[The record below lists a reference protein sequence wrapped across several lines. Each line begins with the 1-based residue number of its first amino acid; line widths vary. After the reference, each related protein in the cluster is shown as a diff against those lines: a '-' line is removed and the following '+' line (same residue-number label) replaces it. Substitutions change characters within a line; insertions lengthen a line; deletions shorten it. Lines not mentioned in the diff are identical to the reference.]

1 MLSGPVPSAGEKDG
15 EGGLMGGF
23 FGVVASRDCVGDLF
37 FGTDYHSHLGTMRGG
52 LAVLEGKEF
61 QRAIHDIS
69 NAQFRT
75 KFENDFRRF
84 RGRCGI
90 GVISDNEDQ
99 PLVIASHHGVYAIVT
114 VGVVTNAA
122 LLVQE
127 LFERRAAQFSEMSR
141 GGINPTELV
150 AVLINSQQTLEEG
163 VRYAQEKIEGSCSM
177 LLLTDRGEL
186 YAARDRYGRTP
197 VVLGQKEGAVAAA
210 MESCSFPNLGY
221 TVLRD
226 LGPGEMVVCTPEGAE
241 TVLPAGG
248 QLAVCSFLWVYF
260 GYPASSYEGR
270 NVEVSRYR
278 CGAALAR
285 RNPVDADSVGGVP
298 DSGVGHALGYASQ
311 AGIRYARP
319 FVKYTPTWPRSFMP
333 PDQRERELIAQ
344 MKLIPVPG
352 LIQGKRLIFCDD
364 SIVRGTQLR
373 DQVKRLYDDGA
384 KEIHMRIACPPLLYQ
399 CRFLN
404 FSRSKSE
411 MDLATR
417 RTIRE
422 IEGESADVEKY
433 RDPDGG
439 PFKEMVGRIRQRL
452 GLFSLAYQRL
462 DDLVEAIDLPR
473 QSLCTYCWSGEDV
486 SKPGGCSHGCQSCA
500 SPCAAVAGQSSH

>member
-1 MLSGPVPSAGEKDG
+1 
-15 EGGLMGGF
+15 MGGF
-23 FGVVASRDCVGDLF
+23 FGVVSKADCVADLF

-52 LAVLEGKEF
+52 LAVLDDRGF

-69 NAQFRT
+69 NSQFRT
-75 KFENDFRRF
+75 KFEGDFKRF
-84 RGRCGI
+84 HGKCGI

-99 PLVIASHHGVYAIVT
+99 PLVIASHLGVYAIIT
-114 VGVVTNAA
+114 VGVITNINT
-122 LLVQE
+122 LMKE
-127 LFERRAAQFSEMSR
+127 LFSHRPVQFSEMSR
-141 GGINPTELV
+141 GGLNPTELV
-150 AVLINSQQTLEEG
+150 AMLINSQETFEQG

-177 LLLTDRGEL
+177 LLLTSEGVL
-186 YAARDRYGRTP
+186 YAVRDRYGRTP
-197 VVLGQKEGAVAAA
+197 VILGQKEGAMAAA
-210 MESCSFPNLGY
+210 METCSFPNLGY
-221 TVLRD
+221 VVSRE
-226 LGPGEMVVCTPEGAE
+226 LGPGEMVICTPDGAE
-241 TVLPAGG
+241 TVLPAGD
-248 QLAVCSFLWVYF
+248 QMAICSFLWVYF

-278 CGAALAR
+278 CGGALAR
-285 RNPVDADSVGGVP
+285 RNPVEADSVGGVP
-298 DSGVGHALGYASQ
+298 DSGVAHALGYAVQ

-333 PDQRERELIAQ
+333 PDQHERELIAQ

-352 LIQGKRLIFCDD
+352 LIHGKRLIFCDD

-422 IEGESADVEKY
+422 IDGDNADVSGY
-433 RDPDGG
+433 RDPDGA
-439 PFKEMVGRIRQRL
+439 PYKEMVGRIRQRL
-452 GLFSLAYQRL
+452 GLSSLAYQRM
-462 DDLVEAIDLPR
+462 DDLVEAIDLPKEK
-473 QSLCTYCWSGEDV
+473 LCTYCWSGEDV
-486 SKPGGCSHGCQSCA
+486 SKPNGCTHGCTRCA
-500 SPCAAVAGQSSH
+500 SPCAAGSPQV

>member
-1 MLSGPVPSAGEKDG
+1 
-15 EGGLMGGF
+15 MGGF
-23 FGVVASRDCVGDLF
+23 FGVVSKADCVADLF

-52 LAVLEGKEF
+52 LAVLDDRGF

-69 NAQFRT
+69 NSQFRT
-75 KFENDFRRF
+75 KFEGDFKRF
-84 RGRCGI
+84 HGKCGI

-99 PLVIASHHGVYAIVT
+99 PLVIASHLGVYAIIT
-114 VGVVTNAA
+114 VGVMTNINS
-122 LLVQE
+122 LMKE
-127 LFERRAAQFSEMSR
+127 LFSHRPVQFSEMSR
-141 GGINPTELV
+141 GGLNPTELV
-150 AVLINSQQTLEEG
+150 AMLINSQETFEQG

-177 LLLTDRGEL
+177 LLLTSEGVL
-186 YAARDRYGRTP
+186 YAVRDRYGRTP
-197 VVLGQKEGAVAAA
+197 VILGQKDGAMAAA
-210 MESCSFPNLGY
+210 METCSFPNLGY
-221 TVLRD
+221 VVSRE
-226 LGPGEMVVCTPEGAE
+226 LGPGEMVICTPEGAE
-241 TVLPAGG
+241 TVLPAGD
-248 QLAVCSFLWVYF
+248 QMAICSFLWVYF

-278 CGAALAR
+278 CGGALAR
-285 RNPVDADSVGGVP
+285 RNPVEADSVGGVP
-298 DSGVGHALGYASQ
+298 DSGVAHALGYAVQ

-333 PDQRERELIAQ
+333 PNQHERELIAQ

-352 LIQGKRLIFCDD
+352 LIHGKRLIFCDD

-422 IEGESADVEKY
+422 IDGDNADVSGY
-433 RDPDGG
+433 RDPDGA
-439 PFKEMVGRIRQRL
+439 PYKEMVGRIRQRL
-452 GLFSLAYQRL
+452 GLSSLAYQRM
-462 DDLVEAIDLPR
+462 DDLVEAIDLPKEK
-473 QSLCTYCWSGEDV
+473 LCTYCWSGEDV
-486 SKPGGCSHGCQSCA
+486 SKPNGCTHGCTRCA
-500 SPCAAVAGQSSH
+500 SPCAAGSPQV

>member
-1 MLSGPVPSAGEKDG
+1 
-15 EGGLMGGF
+15 MGGF
-23 FGVVASRDCVGDLF
+23 FGVVSKRDCVADLF

-61 QRAIHDIS
+61 HRAIHDIS

-75 KFENDFRRF
+75 KFESDYKRF
-84 RGRCGI
+84 KGACGI

-114 VGVVTNAA
+114 VGVITNASQ
-122 LLVQE
+122 LVKEQ
-127 LFERRAAQFSEMSR
+127 FVQRSAQFSEMSR

-150 AVLINSQQTLEEG
+150 AMLINSQKSIAEG

-177 LLLTDRGEL
+177 LLLTNEGTL
-186 YAARDRYGRTP
+186 YAVRDRYGRTP
-197 VVLGQKEGAVAAA
+197 VILGQKEDALAVA
-210 MESCSFPNLGY
+210 METCSFPNLGY
-221 TVLRD
+221 AVLRD
-226 LGPGEMVVCTPEGAE
+226 LGPGEMVVVTPDGAE
-241 TVLPAGG
+241 TVLQPGSQMAI
-248 QLAVCSFLWVYF
+248 CSFLWVYF
-260 GYPASSYEGR
+260 GYPASSYENR

-285 RNPVDADSVGGVP
+285 RNPVEADSVGGVP

-344 MKLIPVPG
+344 MKLLPVPG
-352 LIQGKRLIFCDD
+352 LIKGKRLIFCDD

-417 RTIRE
+417 RTIKE
-422 IEGESADVEKY
+422 IEGENADVAVY
-433 RDPDGG
+433 RDPDGD

-452 GLFSLAYQRL
+452 GLSSLAYQRL
-462 DDLVEAIDLPR
+462 DDLIDAIGLPKE
-473 QSLCTYCWSGEDV
+473 SLCTYCWSGEDV
-486 SKPGGCSHGCQSCA
+486 SRPNGCTHGCTHCA
-500 SPCAAVAGQSSH
+500 KPCAAGAPPVQL

>member
-1 MLSGPVPSAGEKDG
+1 
-15 EGGLMGGF
+15 MGGF
-23 FGVVASRDCVGDLF
+23 FGTVSKEDCVADLF

-52 LAVLEGKEF
+52 LAVMADKGF

-69 NAQFRT
+69 NSQFRT
-75 KFENDFRRF
+75 KFENDFKRF
-84 RGRCGI
+84 SGKFGI

-99 PLVIASHHGVYAIVT
+99 PLIISSHLGLYAIIT
-114 VGVVTNAA
+114 VGVVTN
-122 LLVQE
+122 LNVLVRE
-127 LFERRAAQFSEMSR
+127 MFSRRSAQFSEMSR
-141 GGINPTELV
+141 SGINPTELV
-150 AVLINSQQTLEEG
+150 ATLINSQETFEEG
-163 VRYAQEKIEGSCSM
+163 VRFAQEKLEGSCSM
-177 LLLTDRGEL
+177 LLLTGEGVL
-186 YAARDRYGRTP
+186 YAVRDRYGRTP
-197 VVLGQKEGAVAAA
+197 VVVGQKDGAVAVA
-210 MESCSFPNLGY
+210 MESCAFPNLGY
-221 TVLRD
+221 TVSRE
-226 LGPGEMVVCTPEGAE
+226 LGPGEMVRCSPEGVE
-241 TVLPAGG
+241 TVLPPGNKQAI
-248 QLAVCSFLWVYF
+248 CSFLWVYF

-270 NVEVSRYR
+270 NVEMARYR
-278 CGAALAR
+278 CGGALAR

-298 DSGVGHALGYASQ
+298 DSGVAHALGYAVE

-333 PDQRERELIAQ
+333 PDQKERELIAQ

-404 FSRSKSE
+404 FSRSRSE

-417 RTIRE
+417 RFIRE
-422 IEGESADVEKY
+422 IEGDNADVAKY
-433 RDPDGG
+433 LDPDGT

-452 GLFSLAYQRL
+452 GLSSLAYQRL
-462 DDLVEAIDLPR
+462 DDLVEAIGLPR
-473 QSLCTYCWSGEDV
+473 EKLCTYCWSGEDV
-486 SKPGGCSHGCQSCA
+486 SKPNGCTHGCGHCA
-500 SPCAAVAGQSSH
+500 SPCAAVTPTAL

>member
-1 MLSGPVPSAGEKDG
+1 
-15 EGGLMGGF
+15 MGGF
-23 FGVVASRDCVGDLF
+23 FGAVASEDCVADLF

-52 LAVLEGKEF
+52 MAVLSDKGF

-69 NAQFRT
+69 NSQFRT
-75 KFENDFRRF
+75 KFESDFRRF
-84 RGRCGI
+84 EGKCGI

-99 PLVIASHHGVYAIVT
+99 PLIISSHLGVYAIVT
-114 VGVVTNAA
+114 VGVVTNLNA
-122 LLVQE
+122 LVKE
-127 LFERRAAQFSEMSR
+127 LYAKRSVQFSEMSR

-150 AVLINSQQTLEEG
+150 ATLINSQETLADG
-163 VRYAQEKIEGSCSM
+163 VRFAQEKIEGSCSM
-177 LLLTDRGEL
+177 LILDCEGGLF
-186 YAARDRYGRTP
+186 AVRDRFGRTP
-197 VVLGQKEGAVAAA
+197 VVVGQKEGATAVA

-221 TVLRD
+221 TVTRE
-226 LGPGEMVVCTPEGAE
+226 LGPGEMVRCAPEGVE
-241 TVLPAGG
+241 TVLSPGEQQAI
-248 QLAVCSFLWVYF
+248 CSFLWVYF

-270 NVEVSRYR
+270 NVEMSRYR
-278 CGAALAR
+278 CGGALAR

-298 DSGVGHALGYASQ
+298 DSGVAHALGYAVES
-311 AGIRYARP
+311 GIRYARP

-333 PDQRERELIAQ
+333 PDQKARELIAQ
-344 MKLIPVPG
+344 MKLIPIPG

-417 RTIRE
+417 RFIRE
-422 IEGESADVEKY
+422 IEGENADVAKY
-433 RDPDGG
+433 LDPDGA
-439 PFKEMVGRIRQRL
+439 PYQEMVGRIRQRL
-452 GLFSLAYQRL
+452 GLSSLAYQRL
-462 DDLVEAIDLPR
+462 DDLVEAIGLPR
-473 QSLCTYCWSGEDV
+473 QKLCTYCWTGEDV
-486 SKPGGCSHGCQSCA
+486 SKPAGCTHGCSHCEKPCQ
-500 SPCAAVAGQSSH
+500 AVAPATV

>member
-1 MLSGPVPSAGEKDG
+1 
-15 EGGLMGGF
+15 MGGF
-23 FGVVASRDCVGDLF
+23 FGVVSTQDCVADLF

-52 LAVLEGKEF
+52 LAVLEGREF

-69 NAQFRT
+69 NTQFRT
-75 KFENDFRRF
+75 KFDNDIKRF
-84 RGRCGI
+84 KGRAGI

-99 PLVIASHHGVYAIVT
+99 PLVIASHLGVFALVT
-114 VGVVTNAA
+114 VGVVTNANV
-122 LLVQE
+122 LIRE
-127 LFERRAAQFSEMSR
+127 LFSQRNVQFSEMSR

-150 AVLINSQQTLEEG
+150 AMLINSQKTLAEG
-163 VRYAQEKIEGSCSM
+163 VRFAQEKIEGSCSM
-177 LLLTDRGEL
+177 LVLTASGLL
-186 YAARDRYGRTP
+186 YAVRDRYGRTP
-197 VVLGQKEGAVAAA
+197 VILGQKEGAVAAA
-210 MESCSFPNLGY
+210 METCSFSNLGY
-221 TVLRD
+221 ETLRD
-226 LGPGEMVVCTPEGAE
+226 VGPGEMVVCTPEGVE
-241 TVLPAGG
+241 TVLPPGNQMAI
-248 QLAVCSFLWVYF
+248 CSFLWVYF

-285 RNPVDADSVGGVP
+285 RNPVEADSVGGVP
-298 DSGVGHALGYASQ
+298 DSGVAHALGYASQ

-333 PDQRERELIAQ
+333 PDQQHRELIAQ
-344 MKLIPVPG
+344 MKLLPVPG
-352 LIQGKRLIFCDD
+352 LIKGKRLIFCDD

-422 IEGESADVEKY
+422 IEGDNDDVAAY
-433 RDPDGG
+433 SDPDGA
-439 PFKEMVGRIRQRL
+439 PYNEMIGRIRQRL

-462 DDLVEAIDLPR
+462 DDLVAAIDLPKER
-473 QSLCTYCWSGEDV
+473 LCTYCWSGEDI
-486 SKPGGCSHGCQSCA
+486 SKPNGCTHGCSRCK
-500 SPCAAVAGQSSH
+500 SPCEAGSPSPQP

>member
-1 MLSGPVPSAGEKDG
+1 
-15 EGGLMGGF
+15 MGGF
-23 FGVVASRDCVGDLF
+23 FGVVAEEDGVSDLF

-52 LAVLEGKEF
+52 LAVLDGKGF

-69 NAQFRT
+69 NAQFRS

-84 RGRCGI
+84 HGSSGI

-99 PLVIASHHGVYAIVT
+99 PLVISSHLGVYAITT
-114 VGVVTNAA
+114 VGVVKNAA
-122 LLVQE
+122 ALVKE
-127 LFERRAAQFSEMSR
+127 VFEKRRVQFSEMSR
-141 GGINPTELV
+141 GGINATELV
-150 AVLINSQQTLEEG
+150 AMLINSQESFEQG
-163 VRYAQEKIEGSCSM
+163 VRFAQEKIEGSCSM
-177 LLLTDRGEL
+177 LLLTCEGVL
-186 YAARDRYGRTP
+186 YAVRDRYGRTP
-197 VVLGQKEGAVAAA
+197 VVAGQKEGAVAVA
-210 MESCSFPNLGY
+210 METCCFPNLGY
-221 TVLRD
+221 QVCRE
-226 LGPGEMVVCTPEGAE
+226 LGPGEMVRCAPDGVE
-241 TVLPAGG
+241 TVLPAGEEM
-248 QLAVCSFLWVYF
+248 AICSFLWVYF

-270 NVEVSRYR
+270 NVEMSRYR
-278 CGAALAR
+278 CGGALAR
-285 RNPVDADSVGGVP
+285 RNPVEADSVGGVP
-298 DSGVGHALGYASQ
+298 DSGVAHALGYAVES
-311 AGIRYARP
+311 GIRYSRP

-333 PDQRERELIAQ
+333 PDQKERELIAQ

-384 KEIHMRIACPPLLYQ
+384 KEIHMRIACPPLLYG

-422 IEGESADVEKY
+422 IEGDTDDVAAY
-433 RDPDGG
+433 RDADGA

-452 GLFSLAYQRL
+452 GLSSLAYQRL
-462 DDLVEAIDLPR
+462 DDLVEAIGLPR
-473 QSLCTYCWSGEDV
+473 EKLCTYCWTGEDV
-486 SKPGGCSHGCQSCA
+486 SKSGGCSHGCGRCEK
-500 SPCAAVAGQSSH
+500 PCAAGSAQVS

>member
-1 MLSGPVPSAGEKDG
+1 
-15 EGGLMGGF
+15 MGGF
-23 FGVVASRDCVGDLF
+23 FGVVSKTDCVADLF

-52 LAVLEGKEF
+52 MAVLDEGGF

-69 NAQFRT
+69 NSQFRT
-75 KFENDFRRF
+75 KFEADFRRF
-84 RGRCGI
+84 KGRFGI

-99 PLVIASHHGVYAIVT
+99 PLIIASHLGVYAIIT
-114 VGVVTNAA
+114 VGVLTNLAS
-122 LLVQE
+122 LMRE
-127 LFERRAAQFSEMSR
+127 LYTTRSAQFSEMSR

-150 AVLINSQQTLEEG
+150 AMLINSQETFEKG

-177 LLLTDRGEL
+177 LVLTEKGTL
-186 YAARDRYGRTP
+186 YAVRDRYGRTP
-197 VVLGQKEGAVAAA
+197 VILGQKDGAMAVA
-210 MESCSFPNLGY
+210 METCSFPNLGY
-221 TVLRD
+221 VVSRE
-226 LGPGEMVVCTPEGAE
+226 LGPGEMVVCEPDGAH
-241 TVLPAGG
+241 TALQPGS
-248 QLAVCSFLWVYF
+248 QMAVCSFLWVYF

-278 CGAALAR
+278 CGGALAR
-285 RNPVDADSVGGVP
+285 RNPVEADSVGGVP
-298 DSGVGHALGYASQ
+298 DSGVGHALGYAAQ
-311 AGIRYARP
+311 AGIRYSRP

-352 LIQGKRLIFCDD
+352 LIKGKRLVFCDD

-404 FSRSKSE
+404 FSRSKNE
-411 MDLATR
+411 FDLATR

-422 IEGESADVEKY
+422 IEGDNADVAAY
-433 RDPDGG
+433 RDPDGQ

-452 GLFSLAYQRL
+452 GLASLAYQRL
-462 DDLVEAIDLPR
+462 DDLVEAIDLPKA
-473 QSLCTYCWSGEDV
+473 SLCTYCWSGEDV
-486 SKPGGCSHGCQSCA
+486 SKPNGCTHGCTHCE
-500 SPCAAVAGQSSH
+500 SPCAAGTPALA

>member
-1 MLSGPVPSAGEKDG
+1 
-15 EGGLMGGF
+15 MGGF
-23 FGVVASRDCVGDLF
+23 FGVVAAEDCVADLF

-52 LAVLEGKEF
+52 LAVLDAKGF

-69 NAQFRT
+69 NAQFRS
-75 KFENDFRRF
+75 KFETDFRRF
-84 RGRCGI
+84 HGTCGI

-99 PLVIASHHGVYAIVT
+99 PLIIASHLGVYAIVT
-114 VGVVTNAA
+114 VGVVTNSAA
-122 LLVQE
+122 LVQE
-127 LFERRAAQFSEMSR
+127 LFAHRPVQFSEMSR
-141 GGINPTELV
+141 GGINPSELV
-150 AVLINSQQTLEEG
+150 AMLINSQETFEQG
-163 VRYAQEKIEGSCSM
+163 VRFAQEKVEGSCSM
-177 LLLTDRGEL
+177 LLLTGEGVL
-186 YAARDRYGRTP
+186 YAVRDRYGRTP
-197 VVLGQKEGAVAAA
+197 VVVGQKEGAFAVA

-221 TVLRD
+221 EVSRE
-226 LGPGEMVVCTPEGAE
+226 LGPAEMVRCTPDAVE
-241 TVLPAGG
+241 TVLPPGEAM
-248 QLAVCSFLWVYF
+248 AICSFLWVYF

-270 NVEVSRYR
+270 NVEVARYH
-278 CGAALAR
+278 CGGALAR

-298 DSGVGHALGYASQ
+298 DSGVAHALGYAVES
-311 AGIRYARP
+311 GIRYARP

-411 MDLATR
+411 LDLATR

-422 IEGESADVEKY
+422 IEGDNADVAVY
-433 RDPDGG
+433 RDADGA

-452 GLFSLAYQRL
+452 GLASLAYQRL
-462 DDLVEAIDLPR
+462 DDLVASIGLP
-473 QSLCTYCWSGEDV
+473 QNKLCTYCWTGEDV
-486 SKPGGCSHGCQSCA
+486 SKPACCVHGCVRCA
-500 SPCAAVAGQSSH
+500 RPCAAVSA